1 MTDAEAENEGR
12 KAEQAMQVLGP
23 AMDQVKAAILREL
36 VQTSPQHTDKILT
49 LHRAVQN
56 VDATRQAIMDVVN
69 NGKIAAVAIANAG
82 LTRTS

>member
-12 KAEQAMQVLGP
+12 KAEQAMLVLGP
-23 AMDQVKAAILREL
+23 AMDQVKVAIMQEL
-36 VQTSPQHTDKILT
+36 VRTSPSMPDKILT
-49 LHRAVQN
+49 LHRAAQN

-82 LTRTS
+82 LTRNS